1 MAASL
6 EQLVRTGVLLREVN
20 ERIAEILNAW
30 GDDAAGEFLCE
41 CSNDDCGESLTLS
54 PLEYKGIRSSPEMFI
69 VLAGHETSEVDRV
82 VAAHAGFSLVENTE
96 HVDFVVRRHRNGV
109 RPEGR

>member
-6 EQLVRTGVLLREVN
+6 EPLVRTGMLLREVN
-20 ERIAEILNAW
+20 ERVAEILNAW
-30 GDDAAGEFLCE
+30 GDDVPGEFLCE

-54 PLEYKGIRSSPEMFI
+54 LLEYKEIRSSPDLFI

-82 VAAHAGFSLVENTE
+82 VPAHAGLEKTE

-109 RPEGR
+109 RPEGG